1 MDVETDQ
8 KPAID
13 PLTSATTSKIQ
24 IDEELSNL
32 SDSQLSELSQT
43 SNHFESLDDMNHY

>member
-8 KPAID
+8 KAAVD
-13 PLTSATTSKIQ
+13 PLTTGANSKIQ